1 MSLALSLPDIW
12 GKVWPILVAILFF
25 EVIIIIHEAGHL
37 LAAKANGVKV
47 DEFAIGMGP
56 KLFSFKKGET
66 RYSVRIFPIGGF
78 CAMEGEDEAS
88 DSDRGFDKKKIWQRM
103 IIIAAGAICN
113 LILGFLLVVTM
124 TANQNL
130 VGTTQVAQFDE
141 GATSAQSGLRE
152 MDEIKSIDG
161 MRIYCSFDISTGL
174 SRDDDGVVDMEV
186 KRDGKLVEL
195 KNVKF
200 QTEAVD
206 MGGGKMRSMIK
217 MDFFIL
223 GEEKTVGNVLRE
235 SAKEAVALG
244 RAVFLSLHDLLVGKY
259 SISDLSGPVGTV
271 SVVAKSV
278 SVSFTAMLRIMA
290 LISINI
296 GLFNLF
302 PIPAL
307 DGWRFFTLL
316 IEGIFRRPLNKK
328 VEYAINAAGLVL
340 LLGFMAIITFSDITK
355 LF

>member
-1 MSLALSLPDIW
+1 MNLMLTLPELW
-12 GKVWPILVAILFF
+12 SKVWPFLVAILFF
-25 EVIIIIHEAGHL
+25 ELIIVIHEAGHCI
-37 LAAKANGVKV
+37 AAKLNGVQV

-56 KLFSFKKGET
+56 KLISFKKGET
-66 RYSVRIFPIGGF
+66 LYSLRIFPIGGF

-88 DSDRGFDKKKIWQRM
+88 DSERGFDKKKIWQRM
-103 IIIAAGAICN
+103 IIVAAGAVCN
-113 LILGFLLVVTM
+113 LILGFLFVVIM
-124 TANQNL
+124 TSSQNL
-130 VGTTQVAQFDE
+130 VGTTQIAKFDE
-141 GATSAQSGLRE
+141 NAASAGSGLQV

-174 SRDDDGVVDMEV
+174 SRDDDGVVDMVV

-195 KNVKF
+195 KNVTF
-200 QTEAVD
+200 ETEQVD
-206 MGGGKMRSMIK
+206 IGGGRMRNMIK

-223 GEEKTVGNVLRE
+223 GEEKTVGNVLKE

-244 RAVFLSLHDLLVGKY
+244 RSVFLSLHDLIAGKY

-271 SVVAKSV
+271 TVVAKSV
-278 SVSFTAMLRIMA
+278 SISLSTMLRIMA

-307 DGWRFFTLL
+307 DGWRFFTLM

-328 VEYAINAAGLVL
+328 VEYAINTAGLVL
-340 LLGFMAIITFSDITK
+340 LLGFMLFITFSDITK